1 MICRHCGATLPP
13 IAMFCGSC
21 GRSVAAR
28 TPVVPP
34 VLLSAAAP
42 VFSASEV
49 LSITPATPPEPSERS
64 EPAVPA
70 TAAAPIGTANAPRP
84 LDPEARA
91 DAPAEPAPTAPAA
104 PPVGGP
110 PVPPARPAPVAPPVV
125 CGSCGTEGERD
136 DLFCAECGAAMPQ
149 DTRVIERL
157 DTPSADPRGAAPALV
172 GTAAPEPVA
181 PPEPVVPPAP
191 EPAPLP
197 GWASLLTG
205 SSVPATSGPAARST
219 GASAVAVPGQPV
231 AQPAETPAEEP
242 PSVPPARPEAPAVPA
257 PAVASA
263 PPARPEIPVAP
274 APPVASAPPVAEPP
288 VAAPDPRPAP
298 PLPPLAPPPRLDP
311 DVESTRLV
319 PRSTTGVRFVL
330 QFSTGESYTVVG
342 SGLIGR
348 NPRSEPGEVVDHL
361 VTIVDPGRSVS
372 KTHLEFGQDSGV
384 FFVSDR
390 HSGNGTIIR
399 EPGAEPRY
407 ADPGKR
413 YRVVRGTRV
422 DLGEQFVVIS

>member
-34 VLLSAAAP
+34 VVLTAAAP
-42 VFSASEV
+42 VFSVDDV
-49 LSITPATPPEPSERS
+49 LSITPATPPEPPED
-64 EPAVPA
+64 
-70 TAAAPIGTANAPRP
+70 AAPIPSSH
-84 LDPEARA
+84 ES
-91 DAPAEPAPTAPAA
+91 AA
-104 PPVGGP
+104 PVHPV
-110 PVPPARPAPVAPPVV
+110 PAPVCA
-125 CGSCGTEGERD
+125 SCGTEGESD
-136 DLFCAECGAAMPQ
+136 DLFCAECGEAMPQ

-157 DTPSADPRGAAPALV
+157 PASAPAEGPQAASGLVADPPDDRSGESAADPA
-172 GTAAPEPVA
+172 G
-181 PPEPVVPPAP
+181 
-191 EPAPLP
+191 EPAGEPGVAEPSLP

-205 SSVPATSGPAARST
+205 SSAPATSGPAAQST
-219 GASAVAVPGQPV
+219 AAAAVVVPGQP
-231 AQPAETPAEEP
+231 AAMSTP
-242 PSVPPARPEAPAVPA
+242 PPARPT
-257 PAVASA
+257 A
-263 PPARPEIPVAP
+263 PPPVRPTGPPPVAP
-274 APPVASAPPVAEPP
+274 VAPVDDEVVEPAAPVADRS
-288 VAAPDPRPAP
+288 DPRPLA
-298 PLPPLAPPPRLDP
+298 PPLAPPPRLDP

-319 PRSTTGVRFVL
+319 PRSSTGARFVL

-384 FFVSDR
+384 FFISDR

-407 ADPGKR
+407 AEPGRR